1 MIHCQQCGKE
11 SLPGANFC
19 MACGTPLQFRCG
31 NCQSAYTPGSRF
43 CGQCGHRL
51 PDSGAELLDQPG
63 PRAVAC
69 PRCHRNNT
77 PGAAYCFA
85 CGLPFDDAQAAVNRS
100 NASVNPGDLGT
111 TGTTGSIGATR
122 IIETAGTPEGSG
134 AFPATGAFAL
144 GRPGG
149 FWVRF
154 LAYVIDG
161 LIVTFAFILIWTTL
175 LGQPFSDFTEPLE
188 LSEDYEY
195 SSQAFSRDGLNTLL
209 ALVYDTALITIW
221 ATTVGKRLFRLYV
234 VRTDGSRVGPGRAL
248 ARHLASLL
256 SMLILGIGFLMIA
269 FRQDKRGLHD
279 LICDTVVIRVVRR

>member
-1 MIHCQQCGKE
+1 MNCQQCGAE
-11 SLPGANFC
+11 AAPGANFC
-19 MACGTPLQFRCG
+19 MSCGVRLQLRCHACQTPY
-31 NCQSAYTPGSRF
+31 SPGSRF
-43 CGQCGHRL
+43 CGHCGVAFAGVGGEAT
-51 PDSGAELLDQPG
+51 PAADPG
-63 PRAVAC
+63 TDTIPC
-69 PRCHRNNT
+69 PRCHRTNA

-85 CGLPFDDAQAAVNRS
+85 CGLPFEGVQ
-100 NASVNPGDLGT
+100 PGIPYAP
-111 TGTTGSIGATR
+111 S
-122 IIETAGTPEGSG
+122 SG
-134 AFPATGAFAL
+134 ASGYGPAAFAL

-149 FWVRF
+149 FWLRF
-154 LAYVIDG
+154 LAYVVDG

-175 LGQPFSDFTEPLE
+175 LGQPFSDITEPLE

-195 SSQAFSRDGLNTLL
+195 NSQAFNRDGLNSLL
-209 ALVYDTALITIW
+209 ALVYDTALIAIW

-279 LICDTVVIRVVRR
+279 LICDTVVIRRYR

>member
-1 MIHCQQCGKE
+1 MSCGVRLQLRCHACQ
-11 SLPGANFC
+11 
-19 MACGTPLQFRCG
+19 TPY
-31 NCQSAYTPGSRF
+31 SPGSRF
-43 CGQCGHRL
+43 CGHCGVAFAGVAGVAGEAT
-51 PDSGAELLDQPG
+51 PAADPG
-63 PRAVAC
+63 TDTIPC
-69 PRCHRNNT
+69 PRCHRTNA

-85 CGLPFDDAQAAVNRS
+85 CGLPFEGVQSDIPYARS
-100 NASVNPGDLGT
+100 
-111 TGTTGSIGATR
+111 
-122 IIETAGTPEGSG
+122 SG
-134 AFPATGAFAL
+134 ASGYGPVAFAL

-149 FWVRF
+149 FWLRL

-175 LGQPFSDFTEPLE
+175 LGQPFSDITEPLE
-188 LSEDYEY
+188 LGEDYEY
-195 SSQAFSRDGLNTLL
+195 SSQAFNRDGLNSLL
-209 ALVYDTALITIW
+209 ALVYDTVLIAIW

-279 LICDTVVIRVVRR
+279 LICDTVVIRRYR

>member
-1 MIHCQQCGKE
+1 MMNCQQCGAE
-11 SLPGANFC
+11 AAPGANFC
-19 MACGTPLQFRCG
+19 MSCGARLQLRCHACQTPY
-31 NCQSAYTPGSRF
+31 SPGSRF
-43 CGQCGHRL
+43 CGHCGVAFAGVGGEAT
-51 PDSGAELLDQPG
+51 PAADPG
-63 PRAVAC
+63 THTIPC

-77 PGAAYCFA
+77 PEAAYCFA
-85 CGLPFDDAQAAVNRS
+85 CGMPFDDAPAAANPA
-100 NASVNPGDLGT
+100 NASVNPEDLGT
-111 TGTTGSIGATR
+111 TGTIGSLGAL
-122 IIETAGTPEGSG
+122 
-134 AFPATGAFAL
+134 AL

-149 FWVRF
+149 FWLRL

-161 LIVTFAFILIWTTL
+161 LIVTFVFILIWTTL
-175 LGQPFSDFTEPLE
+175 LGQPFSDITEPLE

-195 SSQAFSRDGLNTLL
+195 SSQAFNRDGLNSLL
-209 ALVYDTALITIW
+209 ALVYDTALIAIW

-279 LICDTVVIRVVRR
+279 LICDTVVIRRYR